1 MKNNSELVGIF
12 LKAQRTSIR
21 NSVEYVQREQ
31 DISSQLLEKAKVA
44 DATPVIV
51 ENVSYGVREALSED
65 FRNAGYHVQVFNHSS
80 IAVSINFD

>member
-1 MKNNSELVGIF
+1 MKKNSELVGIF

-65 FRNAGYHVQVFNHSS
+65 FRNAGYYVQVFNHSS

>member
-21 NSVEYVQREQ
+21 NSAEYVQREQ
-31 DISSQLLEKAKVA
+31 DISNQLLEKAKVA

-51 ENVSYGVREALSED
+51 EKVSYGVREALSED
-65 FRNAGYHVQVFNHSS
+65 FRNAGYHVHLFDHSS